1 MARKSAAALSVVPFS
16 SIALDGR
23 LPAPSTLGDREK
35 LLWLQIVSTK
45 PAEWFAADSEALLF
59 GYVCAIGS
67 HEYLTD
73 KIKAG
78 ERDNIETNEIKELY
92 ILQERQAKLMLQF
105 ATKMRLTQQSRYDTQ
120 SAHTA
125 DKKVSGKRPWDID

>member
-1 MARKSAAALSVVPFS
+1 MARKSQAALSVVPFS
-16 SIALDGR
+16 SVALDGR

-45 PAEWFAADSEALLF
+45 PADWFAADTEALLF

-73 KIKAG
+73 KIKKG
-78 ERDNIETNEIKELY
+78 ERDNLETDEIKELY

-105 ATKMRLTQQSRYDTQ
+105 ATKMRLSQQSRYTAL
-120 SAHTA
+120 SAATA
-125 DKKVSGKRPWDID
+125 DKKASGKRPWDL